1 MSNSEKN
8 LLPPLWHRKW
18 YIMIVGI
25 NSRRLWQP
33 CWKFMKRY
41 GFVKYRLFAQ
51 NLVFA
56 WLLKTKPD
64 LTLVGRRLAMRLLR
78 HLLACNHII
87 HIIRIKCKKTY
98 QFTTPCKSDE
108 VTHPKQHKS
117 FFSGIMW
124 QHDLIALTI
133 HLTWL
138 HLTFVLPHYHVSK
151 ETEIMQTLQRL

>member
-124 QHDLIALTI
+124 SMFFNINERTYYCQIEYSNGTDTLLHIERVFSSLT
-133 HLTWL
+133 
-138 HLTFVLPHYHVSK
+138 K
-151 ETEIMQTLQRL
+151 